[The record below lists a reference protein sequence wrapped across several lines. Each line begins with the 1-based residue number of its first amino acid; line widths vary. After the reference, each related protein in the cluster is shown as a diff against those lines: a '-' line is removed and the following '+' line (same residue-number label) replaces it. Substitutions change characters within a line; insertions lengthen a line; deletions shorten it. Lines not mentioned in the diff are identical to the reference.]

1 MIPLARTRLLILLR
15 APLILL
21 ATLSS
26 SISAAPLEVTE
37 SPAGDLVL
45 RLRLDVQH
53 GLPAMATGI
62 DGSLTHELDF
72 PELPARLTTPA
83 GIELP
88 FAAHLIAA
96 PPGARVEL
104 EVLEARFEDL
114 EGILLPPAA
123 PSAETRRPPGLVE
136 SEYLGILRG
145 VDAYGLRLFPVSYD
159 PGMQR
164 VSVCTD
170 LLVAVRFSGR
180 RRFKPAAAGPRP
192 PPLYGAF
199 LNPPA
204 EMPRRAAAKP
214 LRFDDSGDW
223 YDPAL
228 PWVKVKVAHDGVFR
242 IDRPWL
248 AAREI
253 DPGEID
259 PRTLRLFHLGREQ
272 PLQVFG
278 QEDGSFDEGDYL
290 LFSGRFRR
298 DKTPEDGGKDFE
310 SIYGRENLYWL
321 TWGGETGRRF
331 QPKSG
336 EPDAGYPISRFFWT
350 TAHFEQD
357 RWFQVFADA
366 PDINRDHW
374 FWRRRPIRGVDVD
387 TPGSAVFTGE
397 LPSPALGEEEY
408 DVRLRVALHGQTP
421 AHHTVLKLNNHHVD
435 DYFWRGQ
442 VEFVIEEEIPSSYLR
457 KGTNRLLVQAFAS
470 ATEGRDQSLFNYF
483 AIDYRRRYAAWPG
496 YLRFNREPSTGTQ
509 FVVFDFSH
517 PEIHLFDTARELVFS
532 SMLIDSTR
540 APLYTAVFED
550 ENDTGAEYVIVDSA
564 SIRTPRGALDS
575 PSRLRTAHP
584 GADYLIISHK
594 GFLDAAERLAGHRRE
609 KDLSVEVVDVEDIY
623 DEFSDGL
630 MLREAIAAFIS
641 HAYHNW
647 ERPPQY
653 VLLFGDA
660 TFDYRNILGGGHP
673 SYVPTLYY
681 HARRRGFSPSDY
693 LFSLVDGDDLLPD
706 VAVGRLAAETA
717 VEAEGVVDKI
727 VRYDT
732 DPAPGDWR
740 SRVVYLANHHPK
752 NEFTGPSDEL
762 ASRFSEPFGLQS
774 VKIYNPDEEHIPNR
788 TGKAFLDAL
797 NAGALLVN
805 FNGHGAAGTLQYVFS
820 LQFPDWD
827 YLSQVDNGRRLPLMV
842 ALSCLN
848 GMFVN
853 PHTEAIGEVFTDRA
867 DGGSI
872 AYISASA
879 QSFTSQND
887 LLGQRLFGQLFAEE
901 ALPFGPAL
909 NAAKA
914 QVLAAHPSW
923 TASALTMQLFGD
935 PAQELALPRLPDYQ
949 PRELTAGEE
958 LRSGGTVPVTAVLT
972 NNTRATRDSVTVLV
986 AARGEATDDTL
997 YLERLAPFVGSR
1009 PLSFDWRIGDLRG
1022 EHLLEVVLD
1031 PEDLVAELDEGNNAA
1046 AAAVEILSPVVPE
1059 LLFPPAGAVLPAA
1072 AASFEAVVEG
1082 ETGQVEFQLS
1092 TARDFAA
1099 NSSALSPPVEAEDG
1113 VAVFGAPD
1121 LPEGALFWR
1130 ARAVDG
1136 AVPGPWSAIRSLR
1149 LIGKTSVPGE
1159 QFRWGQT
1166 AAQTAVGGLESLEL
1180 DGDLL
1185 RVTRSSTPLRP
1196 GSATREDGYTV
1207 RGLGGAGVL
1216 AADGT
1221 YLYAK
1226 RWFNDSSTIYPG
1238 TDFFTRIGTGLNGSV
1253 RARNY
1258 GVFGDSTTA
1267 GISAT
1272 CHGDGYIYSES
1283 SRAFELERISLATGR
1298 LDTVAV
1304 PDGLLE
1310 WRSGEVEEGHSLIT
1324 SDGRLIYNVSM
1335 SAATGTRTAWGV
1347 RVFDPADGWRLLR
1360 EFTSPPTETGF
1371 TFEWTDGI
1379 LADGERLY
1387 FIEFGGKRRVRMV
1400 DAFDGRFIDEWMSD
1414 QDTTRVITGQYDWVN
1429 NKTWLGDLR
1438 GSAVFR
1444 YSGTGI
1450 PVTGV
1455 ARSGAI
1461 GPAERWHSMAVIAS
1475 GAVTTDVQAVGEG
1488 GAWNTLPGFSG
1499 LAPGVVDLSGIDA
1512 ARHPVLALRATLS
1525 NTTPEGAAMDRWEV
1539 VWDPAPDLRAL
1550 AASVEPDDSG
1560 FAAEVTV
1567 RNLSP
1572 FAVSGAVVEV
1582 LAGGSAIA
1590 DAARTLPVLERGAAG
1605 RVRIELA
1612 GQPDDFPVV
1621 ARVFIPGRPDAH
1633 PQDNAIRLPVEPK
1646 TPRFSARRWP
1656 AGEPFLHG
1664 DPLLPGQTL
1673 FIRAP
1678 FVESGRILLAVDGAP
1693 RQPDSTFTAS
1703 PDSGVRVLFRPDL
1716 PPGRHQ
1722 LRVRLFSGDREVGSE
1737 TLDIV
1742 VAEELALANVLVHPH
1757 PVRDRAAF
1765 TYVLSHEAEVKIE
1778 LFSLSGRRVV
1788 RLGPQRQEP
1797 GFRQLEWDGRDS
1809 GGGLVANGTYL
1820 YLIEAGAGN
1829 RRVRRRGPLVIVR

>member
-1 MIPLARTRLLILLR
+1 MRSAEVDGRL
-15 APLILL
+15 
-21 ATLSS
+21 S
-26 SISAAPLEVTE
+26 
-37 SPAGDLVL
+37 
-45 RLRLDVQH
+45 
-53 GLPAMATGI
+53 
-62 DGSLTHELDF
+62 HELAF
-72 PELPARLTTPA
+72 PELPARLNTPG

-96 PPGARVEL
+96 PPGAGVEL
-104 EVLEARFEDL
+104 EILEARFEEL
-114 EGILLPPAA
+114 EGIHLPPAP
-123 PSAETRRPPGLVE
+123 PSAETSRPPGLVE

-159 PGMQR
+159 PGLQR
-164 VSVCTD
+164 LSVCTD
-170 LLVAVRFSGR
+170 LLVAVRFSGS
-180 RRFKPAAAGPRP
+180 RRFKRAADDHGPS
-192 PPLYGAF
+192 PLYGAF

-204 EMPRRAAAKP
+204 GMPPRAAAKVARP
-214 LRFDDSGDW
+214 DDPGDW
-223 YDPAL
+223 YDPNL
-228 PWVKVKVAHDGVFR
+228 PWVKVEVAHDGVFR
-242 IDRPWL
+242 IDRGWF
-248 AAREI
+248 AARSV
-253 DPGEID
+253 DAGEID
-259 PRTLRLFHLGREQ
+259 PRTLRLFHLGSEQ

-278 QEDGSFDEGDYL
+278 QEDGSFDESDYL
-290 LFSGRFRR
+290 LFVGRFRR
-298 DKTPEDGGKDFE
+298 DKTPEEGGKDFE
-310 SIYGRENLYWL
+310 SIYGRENPYWL
-321 TWGGETGRRF
+321 TWGGEAGRRF

-336 EPDAGYPISRFFWT
+336 NPDAGYPIAQFYRT
-350 TAHFEQD
+350 TAHFEED
-357 RWFQVFADA
+357 LWFQVFADA
-366 PDINRDHW
+366 PDIIRDHW
-374 FWRRRPIRGVDVD
+374 FWRRRPIRGLDVD
-387 TPGSAVFTGE
+387 TPGSAVFTGD
-397 LPSPALGEEEY
+397 LSAPVLGEEEY
-408 DVRLRVALHGQTP
+408 DARLRVALHGQTP
-421 AHHTVLKLNNHHVD
+421 SHHTVIKLNNNHVD

-442 VEFVIEEEIPSSYLR
+442 VEFVIDEEIPSTYLR
-457 KGTNRLLVQAFAS
+457 EGTNRLLVQAFAS
-470 ATEGRDQSLFNYF
+470 ATEGRDQTLFNYF
-483 AIDYRRRYAAWPG
+483 AIDYRRRYVAWPG
-496 YLRFNREPSTGTQ
+496 YLRFDHEPSTGTQ
-509 FVVFDFSH
+509 FVVFRFSH
-517 PEIHLFDTARELVFS
+517 PEIHLFDTAREIVFS
-532 SMLIDSTR
+532 GMLIDSTR

-550 ENDTGAEYVIVDSA
+550 ENTTGAEYVIVDSA
-564 SIRTPRGALDS
+564 SIRTPGGAIDS
-575 PSRLRTAHP
+575 PSWLRTAHP
-584 GADYLIISHK
+584 GADYLVISHED
-594 GFLDAAERLAGHRRE
+594 FLDAAQRLAGHRR
-609 KDLSVEVVDVEDIY
+609 DSGLSAEIVDVEDVY
-623 DEFSDGL
+623 DEFSHGL
-630 MLREAIAAFIS
+630 MLREAVAAFIS

-653 VLLFGDA
+653 VLLLGDA

-681 HARRRGFSPSDY
+681 DARRRGNSPSDY

-706 VAVGRLAAETA
+706 IAVGRLAAETP

-732 DPAPGDWR
+732 EPAPGDWR
-740 SRVVYLANHHPK
+740 SRVIYLANHHPK
-752 NEFTGPSDEL
+752 NEFTRPSDEL

-774 VKIYNPDEEHIPNR
+774 VKIYNPDEEHLPNA

-805 FNGHGAAGTLQYVFS
+805 FNGHGAAGTMQYVFS

-827 YLSQVDNGRRLPLMV
+827 YLSHVDNDRRLPLV
-842 ALSCLN
+842 TAFSCLN

-887 LLGQRLFGQLFAEE
+887 LLGRELFGQFFADGTL
-901 ALPFGPAL
+901 AFGPAL

-949 PRELTAGEE
+949 PRELATGEE
-958 LRSGGTVPVTAVLT
+958 LLSGGIVPVTAVLV

-1009 PLSFDWRIGDLRG
+1009 PLSFDWRIGDRRG

-1046 AAAVEILSPVVPE
+1046 AAAVDILSPVVPE
-1059 LLFPPAGAVLPAA
+1059 LLFPPAGAVLPVAE
-1072 AASFEAVVEG
+1072 ASFEAVVEG
-1082 ETGQVEFQLS
+1082 DGEQVEFQLS
-1092 TARDFAA
+1092 SAADFAA
-1099 NSSALSPPVEAEDG
+1099 ESSTLSPAIGAEDG
-1113 VAVFGAPD
+1113 IAVFAPV
-1121 LPEGALFWR
+1121 LPEGPWFWR

-1136 AVPGPWSAIRSLR
+1136 AVPGPWSATRSLW
-1149 LIGKTSVPGE
+1149 LNEEASLPGE
-1159 QFRWGQT
+1159 RLRWR
-1166 AAQTAVGGLESLEL
+1166 QTAVQLAGGGLESLEL
-1180 DGDLL
+1180 DGELL
-1185 RVTRSSTPLRP
+1185 RVTGSSTPLRP

-1207 RGLGGAGVL
+1207 RGLEGAGVL
-1216 AADGT
+1216 VTDGT

-1226 RWFNDSSTIYPG
+1226 RWFYDSSTIYPG

-1310 WRSGEVEEGHSLIT
+1310 WRSGEVEDGHSLIT
-1324 SDGRLIYNVSM
+1324 SDGALIYNVSM
-1335 SAATGTRTAWGV
+1335 SAVSGTRTAWGV

-1371 TFEWTDGI
+1371 TFRWTDGI

-1387 FIEFGGKRRVRMV
+1387 FIEFGGQRRVRMV

-1414 QDTTRVITGQYDWVN
+1414 QDTTRVITGQYDWIN
-1429 NKTWLGDLR
+1429 NKAWLGDLR

-1450 PVTGV
+1450 PVSGA
-1455 ARSGAI
+1455 ARSGPI
-1461 GPAERWHSMAVIAS
+1461 GPAERWHSMEVAAS
-1475 GAVTTDVQAVGEG
+1475 GAVAIDVEAAGED
-1488 GAWNTLPGFSG
+1488 GAWSTLPGFSG
-1499 LAPGVVDLSGIDA
+1499 LTPGAVDLSGVDA
-1512 ARHPVLALRATLS
+1512 ARHPLLRLHATLS
-1525 NTTPEGAAMDRWEV
+1525 DTTRERAAAALDRWEV
-1539 VWDPAPDLRAL
+1539 VWDPAPDLKAV
-1550 AASVEPDDSG
+1550 AAAVEPDDIG
-1560 FAAEVTV
+1560 FAADVTV

-1572 FAVSGAVVEV
+1572 FAVSGAVVEL
-1582 LAGGSAIA
+1582 LAGGNAIA
-1590 DAARTLPVLERGAAG
+1590 GTARALPVLERGAAG
-1605 RVRIELA
+1605 QVRIELA
-1612 GQPDDFPVV
+1612 WQPEDFPVV
-1621 ARVFIPGRPDAH
+1621 ARVLIPGRPDAR
-1633 PQDNAIRLPVEPK
+1633 PGDNAIRLPVEPK

-1678 FVESGRILLAVDGAP
+1678 FVESGRIILAVDGAP
-1693 RQPDSTFTAS
+1693 RQPDSTFAAS

-1716 PPGRHQ
+1716 PPGRHR
-1722 LRVRLFSGDREVGSE
+1722 LRVRLLSRDREVGAE
-1737 TLDIV
+1737 TLEIV

-1757 PVRDRAAF
+1757 PVRERTAF
-1765 TYVLSHEAEVKIE
+1765 TYVLSHEAEVNVE
-1778 LFSLSGRRVV
+1778 LFSLSGRRVA
-1788 RLGPQRQEP
+1788 RLGPQQQEA
-1797 GFRQLEWDGRDS
+1797 GFRQLEWNGRDAD
-1809 GGGLVANGTYL
+1809 GGLVANGTYL
-1820 YLIEAGAGN
+1820 YLIEAAAGD
-1829 RRVRRRGPLVIVR
+1829 RRVRQRGPLVIVR

>member
-1 MIPLARTRLLILLR
+1 M
-15 APLILL
+15 
-21 ATLSS
+21 LSS
-26 SISAAPLEVTE
+26 SISAAPLELTE
-37 SPAGDLVL
+37 SPSGDLVL
-45 RLRLDVQH
+45 RLRLDLRQGRHV
-53 GLPAMATGI
+53 LAAEV
-62 DGSLTHELDF
+62 DGRLTHELAF

-83 GIELP
+83 GVELP

-96 PPGARVEL
+96 PPGAGVEF
-104 EVLEARFEDL
+104 EVVEARFEDL
-114 EGILLPPAA
+114 EGILLPPAPA
-123 PSAETRRPPGLVE
+123 SAETSRPSGLVE

-145 VDAYGLRLFPVSYD
+145 VDAYGLRLFPLSYD
-159 PGMQR
+159 PGR
-164 VSVCTD
+164 KRLSVCTD
-170 LLVAVRFSGR
+170 LLVAVRFSGN
-180 RRFKPAAAGPRP
+180 RRFKPAAAGPGP
-192 PPLYGAF
+192 SPLYGAF

-204 EMPRRAAAKP
+204 GMPPRAAAKRAR
-214 LRFDDSGDW
+214 LDDSGGW
-223 YDPAL
+223 YNPDL

-242 IDRPWL
+242 IDRGWL
-248 AAREI
+248 AARSV
-253 DPGEID
+253 DAGKID
-259 PRTLRLFHLGREQ
+259 PRTLRLFHLGSEQ

-278 QEDGSFDEGDYL
+278 QEDGSFDESDYL
-290 LFSGRFRR
+290 LFVGRFRR
-298 DKTPEDGGKDFE
+298 DKTPEEGGKDFE
-310 SIYGRENLYWL
+310 SIYGRENSYWL
-321 TWGGETGRRF
+321 TWGGEAGRRF
-331 QPKSG
+331 QPESA
-336 EPDAGYPISRFFWT
+336 EPDAGYPIAQFYWT
-350 TAHFEQD
+350 TAHFEED
-357 RWFQVFADA
+357 LWFQVFADA
-366 PDINRDHW
+366 PDIIRDHW
-374 FWRRRPIRGVDVD
+374 FWRRRPIRGLDVD

-397 LPSPALGEEEY
+397 LSAPVFGEEEY
-408 DVRLRVALHGQTP
+408 DARLRVALHGQTP
-421 AHHTVLKLNNHHVD
+421 AHHTVIKLNNHHVG
-435 DYFWRGQ
+435 DYHWRGQ
-442 VEFVIEEEIPSSYLR
+442 IEFEIEEEIPSTYLR
-457 KGTNRLLVQAFAS
+457 RGTNRLLVQAFAS
-470 ATEGRDQSLFNYF
+470 ATEGRDQTLFNYF
-483 AIDYRRRYAAWPG
+483 AIDYRSRFVAKAG
-496 YLRFNREPSTGTQ
+496 YLRFTHEPSTGTQ

-517 PEIHLFDTARELVFS
+517 PEIHIFDTAREIVFS
-532 SMLIDSTR
+532 GMVDSTR

-550 ENDTGAEYVIVDSA
+550 ENDTGAEYVLVDSA

-575 PSRLRTAHP
+575 PSRLLTAQP
-584 GADYLIISHK
+584 GADYLIISHED
-594 GFLDAAERLAGHRRE
+594 FLDAAERLAGHRRE
-609 KDLSVEVVDVEDIY
+609 SGLLAEVVDVEDVY
-623 DEFSDGL
+623 DEFSHGL

-641 HAYHNW
+641 HAYHNR

-653 VLLFGDA
+653 VLLLGDA

-681 HARRRGFSPSDY
+681 DARRRGNSPSDY

-717 VEAEGVVDKI
+717 LEAEGVVDKI
-727 VRYDT
+727 IRYDT
-732 DPAPGDWR
+732 EPAPGDWR
-740 SRVVYLANHHPK
+740 SRVIYLANHHPK
-752 NEFTGPSDEL
+752 NEFTRPSDEL

-774 VKIYNPDEEHIPNR
+774 VKIYNPDEEHLPNS

-805 FNGHGAAGTLQYVFS
+805 FNGHGAAGTMQYVFS

-827 YLSQVDNGRRLPLMV
+827 YLSQVDNGRRLPLV
-842 ALSCLN
+842 TAFSCLN

-887 LLGQRLFGQLFAEE
+887 LLGKQLYGQFFSDGNLA
-901 ALPFGPAL
+901 FGPAL
-909 NAAKA
+909 NAAKV

-949 PRELTAGEE
+949 PRELTTGEE
-958 LRSGGTVPVTAVLT
+958 LLSGGIVPVTAVLA

-986 AARGEATDDTL
+986 AARGETTDDTL

-1009 PLSFDWRIGDLRG
+1009 RLSFDWRIGDRRG

-1031 PEDLVAELDEGNNAA
+1031 PEGLVAELDESNNAA
-1046 AAAVEILSPVVPE
+1046 AATVDILSPVVPE
-1059 LLFPPAGAVLPAA
+1059 LVFPPEGAVLPVA
-1072 AASFEAVVEG
+1072 AASFEAVIEEPG
-1082 ETGQVEFQLS
+1082 GRVEFQLS
-1092 TARDFAA
+1092 TGAGFAPD
-1099 NSSALSPPVEAEDG
+1099 SSNVSPGVEADNG
-1113 VAVFGAPD
+1113 IAVFAPA
-1121 LPEGALFWR
+1121 LPEGPWYWR

-1136 AVPGPWSAIRSLR
+1136 AVPGPWSGARSLWVSEEA
-1149 LIGKTSVPGE
+1149 SVPGE
-1159 QFRWGQT
+1159 QLRWR
-1166 AAQTAVGGLESLEL
+1166 QTAVQMAGGGLESLEL
-1180 DGDLL
+1180 DRELL
-1185 RVTRSSTPLRP
+1185 RVSRRSTPLRP

-1207 RGLGGAGVL
+1207 RGLRGAGVL
-1216 AADGT
+1216 VTDGT

-1272 CHGDGYIYSES
+1272 CHGDGYLYSES

-1310 WRSGEVEEGHSLIT
+1310 WRSGEVEDGHSLIT
-1324 SDGRLIYNVSM
+1324 SDGELIYNVSM
-1335 SAATGTRTAWGV
+1335 SSASGMHTAWGV

-1387 FIEFGGKRRVRMV
+1387 FIEFGGERRVRMV

-1429 NKTWLGDLR
+1429 NKAWLGDLR

-1450 PVTGV
+1450 PFTGA
-1455 ARSGAI
+1455 ARSGPI
-1461 GPAERWHSMAVIAS
+1461 GPAERWHNMTVEAS
-1475 GAVTTDVQAVGEG
+1475 GAVTIDVQAAGED

-1499 LAPGVVDLSGIDA
+1499 LSPGAVDLLAIDA
-1512 ARHPVLALRATLS
+1512 ARNPVLRLRATLS
-1525 NTTPEGAAMDRWEV
+1525 DTTREGAAAALDRWEV
-1539 VWDPAPDLRAL
+1539 VWDPAPDLKAV
-1550 AASVEPDDSG
+1550 AAAVEPEDSG
-1560 FAAEVTV
+1560 FVAEVTV
-1567 RNLSP
+1567 RNLSA
-1572 FAVSGAVVEV
+1572 FAVKGAVVQL

-1590 DAARTLPVLERGAAG
+1590 EGSRTLPVLERGAAG
-1605 RVRIELA
+1605 QVRIELA
-1612 GQPDDFPVV
+1612 GEPDDFPVV
-1621 ARVFIPGRPDAH
+1621 ARVFIPNRPDAD
-1633 PQDNAIRLPVEPK
+1633 PGDNTIRLPVEPK

-1664 DPLLPGQTL
+1664 DPLLPGKTL
-1673 FIRAP
+1673 LIRGP
-1678 FVESGRILLAVDGAP
+1678 FVESGRILLVVDGAP
-1693 RQPDSTFTAS
+1693 RQPDSTFAAS

-1722 LRVRLFSGDREVGSE
+1722 LQVRLLSGDREVGSE

-1742 VAEELALANVLVHPH
+1742 VAEELALAKVLVHPH
-1757 PVRDRAAF
+1757 PVRERTAF
-1765 TYVLSHEAEVKIE
+1765 TYVLSHEAEVRVE
-1778 LFSLSGRRVV
+1778 LFSLSGRRVA
-1788 RLGPQRQEP
+1788 RLGPRQQEA

-1809 GGGLVANGTYL
+1809 GGSLVANGTYL
-1820 YLIEAGAGN
+1820 YLIEAAAGN
-1829 RRVRRRGPLVIVR
+1829 RRVRQRGPLVIIR